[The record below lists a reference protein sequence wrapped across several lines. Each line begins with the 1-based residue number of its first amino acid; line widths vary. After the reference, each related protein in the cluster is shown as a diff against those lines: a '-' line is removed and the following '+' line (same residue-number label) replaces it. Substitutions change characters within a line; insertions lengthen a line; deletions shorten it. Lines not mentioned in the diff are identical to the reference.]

1 MGGESRK
8 QRKRMP
14 VLPVAGGELTLQA
27 GQVTADRRL
36 MCMITQLSKAQT
48 QRAYD
53 LFPES
58 RTESF
63 IFLCVCCLRR
73 EAVLFLPNLSTPLPP
88 TRKKPLLI
96 ADTVFATKMSS
107 RGLHG

>member
-27 GQVTADRRL
+27 GQVAADRQL
-36 MCMITQLSKAQT
+36 MFMTVQPSKAQRT
-48 QRAYD
+48 SE

-58 RTESF
+58 QTGFHLLMCVLSEERGSF
-63 IFLCVCCLRR
+63 IS
-73 EAVLFLPNLSTPLPP
+73 ASP
-88 TRKKPLLI
+88 
-96 ADTVFATKMSS
+96 
-107 RGLHG
+107 